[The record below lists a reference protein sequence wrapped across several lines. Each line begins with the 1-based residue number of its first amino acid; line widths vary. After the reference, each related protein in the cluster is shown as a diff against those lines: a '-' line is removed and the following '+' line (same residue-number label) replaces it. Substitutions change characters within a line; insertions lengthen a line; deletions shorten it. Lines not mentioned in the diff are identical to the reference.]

1 MNLNN
6 ANSSSTIEVEHAG
19 VSLTG
24 TRAENQD
31 AILVKVPT
39 QSNLLAYKGIVACIA
54 DGVSCSEQSQK
65 ASHTAVVQFINDYYA
80 TPKSWSV
87 KRSANQILTALN
99 AWLYQE
105 GSKQEL
111 SHNGFVTTFS
121 ALILKSNTAHLFH
134 VGDTRIYLL
143 RDNKLRLLTH
153 DHQRINFG
161 KSAYLTRA
169 LGMDSKLDVD
179 YQTLSLQQGDRFI
192 LSSDGLHDYLEQN
205 ELLEVTSD
213 DRLDVSEICQT
224 LCHRALTNSSQD
236 NVSCLLVDVQHLPEH
251 SLLEHQQAVLTR
263 TIAPALEVGNRL
275 DGYRV
280 ERILYEG
287 SRSHVYQVMEE
298 HNGRQ
303 LVMKVPS
310 MQYSEDREYLLNFA
324 NEYWVGSQL
333 NSDRV
338 MKVFPT
344 PKDSKFIYQLCEL
357 VEGTTLRQWMYDN
370 PKPSLQKVR
379 DILGEIVKATRVF
392 QRADMVHR
400 DLKPENIMIT
410 PAGGVKIIDFGAV
423 KVQGLQEIAQEAQEV
438 TPLGAVNYIA
448 PEYIIGD
455 NATTQSDLFSI
466 AVMGYE
472 MLTGQLPYKPTTNQ
486 NLQSARHTK
495 WVCRSICSFREDL
508 PVWIDLTFRKAAH
521 HLPARRYEALSEFVA
536 DLHTPNKTL
545 QAEFKERPLL
555 QRNPVMCWKVT
566 ALITTSIAVIE
577 LLVLYQS

>member
-24 TRAENQD
+24 TRAKNQD

-495 WVCRSICSFREDL
+495 WVYRSICSFREDL

-555 QRNPVMCWKVT
+555 QRNPVMFWKMT
-566 ALITTSIAVIE
+566 ALIATSIAVIE

>member
-6 ANSSSTIEVEHAG
+6 ANSTSTIEVEHAG

-39 QSNLLAYKGIVACIA
+39 QSNLLAHKGIVSCIA

-99 AWLYQE
+99 VWLYQE

-280 ERILYEG
+280 ERILYQG

-298 HNGRQ
+298 HSGRQ

-410 PAGGVKIIDFGAV
+410 PAGRVKIIDFGAV

-438 TPLGAVNYIA
+438 MPLGAVNYIA
-448 PEYIIGD
+448 PEYIIGE
-455 NATTQSDLFSI
+455 NATTRSDLFSI

-495 WVCRSICSFREDL
+495 WVYRSICSFREDL

-521 HLPARRYEALSEFVA
+521 HLPARRYEALSEFVV

-555 QRNPVMCWKVT
+555 QRNPVMFWKMT